1 MSPLRGAPG
10 RNQDRPRA
18 AGPDRRRCAVAWWT
32 WLVVVIAA
40 LAAVAVVTLAVQ
52 AGRRSGTVIAVR
64 RRPGGKSLR

>member
-1 MSPLRGAPG
+1 M
-10 RNQDRPRA
+10 
-18 AGPDRRRCAVAWWT
+18 AWWT

-52 AGRRSGTVIAVR
+52 AGRRLGTVIAVR